1 LVPLKIEILFHVQ
14 PIRTIIKQLTS
25 FKIKMQ
31 NQFNNQ
37 MSLYIPHVFTNFTAE
52 YISNVFNY
60 SNIGIVDHVDLVA
73 KIDKQDKPYNAVYIH
88 FAYWFDNLFAKN
100 FQAEVIDPKK
110 EARIIH
116 DDPWFWIVLEN
127 TAKKHVPGARK
138 ECIDLSPSLSQSLP
152 TEYDNT
158 EKNNYI
164 EEQLIKLKK
173 SLTISDQHLCQAQED
188 NCKLEAEL
196 DDMQDLLIDQE
207 LELQAEMTKLNNI
220 ITKILNAKTL
230 EEAKNSLLDELN

>member
-1 LVPLKIEILFHVQ
+1 MLFQ
-14 PIRTIIKQLTS
+14 NIIKCTIIKQVTS

-37 MSLYIPHVFTNFTAE
+37 MSLYIPHVFSNFTAE

-60 SNIGIVDHVDLVA
+60 SNIGMVDHVDLVA
-73 KIDKQDKPYNAVYIH
+73 KIDKQDKPYNAVYVH
-88 FAYWFDNLFAKN
+88 FAYWFDNPFAKN
-100 FQAEVIDPKK
+100 FQAKVLDPKN

-138 ECIDLSPSLSQSLP
+138 ECLDLSESLP
-152 TEYDNT
+152 AEYD
-158 EKNNYI
+158 KYI
-164 EEQLIKLKK
+164 EEYEENSYLEEELIKVKK
-173 SLTISDQHLCQAQED
+173 SLTISDEQLCQAQEH

-196 DDMQDLLIDQE
+196 DDMQEVLIDQE

-220 ITKILNAKTL
+220 IQKILHAQTL
-230 EEAKNSLLDELN
+230 EEAKNSLLAELN

>member
-1 LVPLKIEILFHVQ
+1 
-14 PIRTIIKQLTS
+14 
-25 FKIKMQ
+25 
-31 NQFNNQ
+31 
-37 MSLYIPHVFTNFTAE
+37 MSLYIPHVFSNFTAE

-73 KIDKQDKPYNAVYIH
+73 KIDKQNNHYNAVYVH

-100 FQAEVIDPKK
+100 FQAMVLDPKN

-138 ECIDLSPSLSQSLP
+138 ECLDLSPSLSASLP
-152 TEYDNT
+152 AEYDNKK
-158 EKNNYI
+158 ENSYL
-164 EEQLIKLKK
+164 EEELTKLKK
-173 SLTISDQHLCQAQED
+173 SLTISDEQLCQAQEH

-196 DDMQDLLIDQE
+196 DDMQELLIDQE
-207 LELQAEMTKLNNI
+207 LDLQAEMTKLNNI
-220 ITKILNAKTL
+220 ITKILNAQTL
-230 EEAKNSLLDELN
+230 EEAKNSLLAELN